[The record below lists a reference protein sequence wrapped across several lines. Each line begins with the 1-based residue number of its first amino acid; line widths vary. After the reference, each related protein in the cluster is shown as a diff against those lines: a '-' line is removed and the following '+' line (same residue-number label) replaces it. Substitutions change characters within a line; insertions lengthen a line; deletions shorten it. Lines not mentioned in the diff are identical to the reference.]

1 MVPLYQGFKLW
12 NDIPFVLK
20 SKPYKIFAKEL
31 KKTLSDDTH
40 HTVLKLD
47 SIYLLAKGLPISLN
61 HDLNTFM
68 AETFILKLKSQYI
81 ISTIYL
87 LVYIHYILKA
97 LNYSINSNFINIYL
111 LIENFNSEI
120 PISRGLVI

>member
-31 KKTLSDDTH
+31 KKPLSDDTR

-47 SIYLLAKGLPISLN
+47 SIYLLAKGLPISLLN

-68 AETFILKLKSQYI
+68 AETFILKLKSQY
-81 ISTIYL
+81 
-87 LVYIHYILKA
+87 
-97 LNYSINSNFINIYL
+97 NFYFL
-111 LIENFNSEI
+111 LISIYSLYFESSE
-120 PISRGLVI
+120 LFHK

>member
-1 MVPLYQGFKLW
+1 MKNLIEGEQPESLKMHYTLNYNHSINNSKQDRLVIPFYQTKIGTSSLLYQGCKLW

-40 HTVLKLD
+40 HTALKLD
-47 SIYLLAKGLPISLN
+47 SIYLLTKGLPISLN

-68 AETFILKLKSQYI
+68 AETLILKLKS
-81 ISTIYL
+81 
-87 LVYIHYILKA
+87 
-97 LNYSINSNFINIYL
+97 
-111 LIENFNSEI
+111 
-120 PISRGLVI
+120 